1 MTVKV
6 EDTCEGSAE
15 DKAGL
20 GDRSLDSI
28 EDISNNN
35 SNNSVSLTESTS
47 ATAIT
52 SSLDS
57 VVQRLIHKKMGRRKQ
72 NCPQRTGNLSEEGK
86 HKPFLIEFKGGT
98 QQKHVIRLSWDWLI
112 TVKSNLI
119 PREYKIKGSFTTL
132 FLMNKKKSK

>member
-20 GDRSLDSI
+20 DRSLDSI

-35 SNNSVSLTESTS
+35 SNNSVLTENSTS

-86 HKPFLIEFKGGT
+86 P
-98 QQKHVIRLSWDWLI
+98 
-112 TVKSNLI
+112 
-119 PREYKIKGSFTTL
+119 L
-132 FLMNKKKSK
+132 F